1 MKIIVYGLL
10 AFIMFSCNQ
19 KPKKEVKHNF
29 PSADAAFKYF
39 VDTSGLEKVSAKKH
53 MLKFQK
59 SGGKVKHITKYL
71 YYIYFS
77 ENGKMSVKK
86 DLIDFI
92 VYNDKGNIKCNYMN
106 IEGEKFSYIFT
117 YNNQNQLTNIKT
129 YDCMNVTN
137 KGHISSIQTFMYN
150 SNQDSVIVQD
160 ENFYG
165 SSEGTIQTY
174 SYNKKTNKIR
184 GDVPKFKL
192 ETIDAKLFKEFT
204 RLNKN
209 VGLYKK
215 KHISYY

>member
-1 MKIIVYGLL
+1 MKIIFAILTCIL
-10 AFIMFSCNQ
+10 FSCNQ
-19 KPKKEVKHNF
+19 KQKKEVKDNF
-29 PSADAAFKYF
+29 PTADAAFQYF
-39 VDTSGLEKVSAKKH
+39 IDTCGLEKVGNKKYI
-53 MLKFQK
+53 LKFQK
-59 SGGKVKHITKYL
+59 SGGKVKQITKYL

-77 ENGKMSVKK
+77 KNGKLSVKK
-86 DLIDFI
+86 DVIDFTF
-92 VYNDKGNIKCNYMN
+92 YNEKGNIKCKYMN
-106 IEGEKFSYIFT
+106 IEGEKNSSIFT
-117 YNNQNQLTNIKT
+117 YNSQNQLTNIKT
-129 YDCMNVTN
+129 YDCMNATN
-137 KGHISSIQTFMYN
+137 KGHISSIQTFIYN
-150 SNQDSVIVQD
+150 SNQDSVIIQD

-215 KHISYY
+215 THISYY

>member
-1 MKIIVYGLL
+1 MKPNDDIHEIVY
-10 AFIMFSCNQ
+10 
-19 KPKKEVKHNF
+19 
-29 PSADAAFKYF
+29 
-39 VDTSGLEKVSAKKH
+39 
-53 MLKFQK
+53 
-59 SGGKVKHITKYL
+59 
-71 YYIYFS
+71 
-77 ENGKMSVKK
+77 
-86 DLIDFI
+86 
-92 VYNDKGNIKCNYMN
+92 N